1 MARLSLNR
9 VCSRALQDK
18 FYQLL
23 INRNQSTIYQH
34 IRNSSST
41 VSGTFNQ
48 SKTNGFQDV
57 GPAPFAK
64 NTQVNSS
71 TPPIFEKQDKQIPK
85 TIFSKMNFV
94 IMHWNYNVAIDC

>member
-23 INRNQSTIYQH
+23 IKRNQSTIYQQ

-41 VSGTFNQ
+41 VNGTFIQ
-48 SKTNGFQDV
+48 SKTNGFQNV

-71 TPPIFEKQDKQIPK
+71 TPPIFEKKKKSNKQQK
-85 TIFSKMNFV
+85 
-94 IMHWNYNVAIDC
+94 NYSQK